1 MNPVA
6 QLLGALPALA
16 STPPRGFGRGV
27 RTAVG
32 LALGIASAGPLTAL
46 RTDERLLRANG
57 QVEYL
62 RDPVAAESVG
72 QMFTHGVL
80 FSRSRTHFFGWD
92 WANEKTSGTSQ
103 SRDHATLGVG
113 GSLIFRTARYE
124 GWNATLG
131 LYSSVPVLGANTRP
145 AAPLTNF
152 ARAGKDT
159 FRAQPDGSE
168 HPLYV
173 LAEAAAEYR
182 RGAFTVRVGRQIID
196 TTLLSS
202 NDSKMIP
209 NTFEALRTEW
219 RPRPATRVGA
229 AWVTRQKLRDR
240 TAFHSP
246 IAYQRL
252 YGNDDSGAHRGLTP
266 QNLQAAGRAVDT
278 PLWLGTIDDRSIKN
292 LRLTAEAVALE
303 GLFATLVADACYEV
317 KTAGQWTL
325 GTGLRGLY
333 QRDHGAGT
341 IGGAALAGTY
351 ARDRVF
357 TAAAAD
363 RLRLAAYRD
372 PFAATGG
379 LWAARV
385 TAARG
390 PLQGMLGRSQ
400 VADRAD
406 LIAPWRG
413 FPSGGFTRTMAQLDW
428 LAGTTNWTA
437 RVDYDLGKNALCSL
451 LTCAASYHR
460 MDFDARKIE
469 AGAVTLTDRA
479 LLAFDLTT
487 SFRRLPR
494 TAFKVRLGLLNA
506 DAKPAVPVAIDY
518 ESYRELR
525 FEMNHLF

>member
-1 MNPVA
+1 MTSVTRPS
-6 QLLGALPALA
+6 GAWPAL
-16 STPPRGFGRGV
+16 SLTLSRGLGRGV
-27 RTAVG
+27 RIALLLAAG
-32 LALGIASAGPLTAL
+32 LGGAGSLHAL
-46 RTDERLLRANG
+46 RTDERLLRPNG

-72 QMFTHGVL
+72 QMFSHGVL
-80 FSRSRTHFFGWD
+80 HARSRTHFFGWD
-92 WANEKTSGTSQ
+92 WENERTAGTSQ
-103 SRDHATLGVG
+103 SRDHATLGAG

-131 LYSSVPVLGANTRP
+131 LYASVPVLAANTSA

-168 HPLYV
+168 RPLYV
-173 LAEAAAEYR
+173 LAEACAEYR
-182 RGAFTVRVGRQIID
+182 RGAFTARAGRQIID
-196 TTLLSS
+196 TTLLAS

-209 NTFEALRTEW
+209 NTFEAVRTEW
-219 RPRPATRVGA
+219 RPRPATRLGV
-229 AWVTRQKLRDR
+229 AWVTRQKLRDHS
-240 TAFHSP
+240 AFHSP
-246 IAYQRL
+246 IAYLRL

-266 QNLQAAGRAVDT
+266 QNLQAAGRDSDT
-278 PLWLGTIDDRSIKN
+278 PIWLLTADDRSIKN

-303 GLFATLVADACYEV
+303 GLFATMVADASYEW
-317 KTAGQWTL
+317 KTSGQWTV
-325 GTGLRGLY
+325 GAGVRGLY
-333 QRDHGAGT
+333 QRDNGVGA

-357 TAAAAD
+357 TASASD

-385 TAARG
+385 SAGRG
-390 PLQGMLGRSQ
+390 PLQLVLGTSQ

-413 FPSGGFTRTMAQLDW
+413 FPSGGYTRTMAQLDW

-437 RVDYDLGKNALCSL
+437 RADYDLGRNALCAM

-479 LLAFDLTT
+479 LLSFDVTT

-506 DAKPAVPVAIDY
+506 DAKPATPVAIDY